1 MKQIADYPAVAS
13 RDKVRAKVKVNKKGK
28 NNKCMRIILESDKSH
43 RPLSS
48 SRRRRRRRKSKNTNH
63 KSGLHLT

>member
-13 RDKVRAKVKVNKKGK
+13 RDKVRAKVKVNKKG
-28 NNKCMRIILESDKSH
+28 MRIILESDKSH